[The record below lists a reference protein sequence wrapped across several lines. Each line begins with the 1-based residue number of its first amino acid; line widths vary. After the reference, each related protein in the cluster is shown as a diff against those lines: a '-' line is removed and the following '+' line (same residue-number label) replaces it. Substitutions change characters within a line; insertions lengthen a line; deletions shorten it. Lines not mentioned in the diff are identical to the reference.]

1 MAFRIFIDNEE
12 YKGRDAAFPDI
23 FEDILKRLGEETK
36 VIRKIVVDNNEE
48 ITDFTKVYELA
59 SDAFERIDI
68 ITGTYR
74 ELCIVTI
81 EEMLSYIVKL
91 EKGYDSIV
99 ELVENEKISEAMT
112 ILNSAIEGIEWMNTA
127 FGKILNIMSFDLTEQ
142 EEEFL
147 KVYSNHLT
155 ELVTGLESEDYV
167 TVKDVILYDLK
178 EDLGRWREILEKYL
192 GEGQKIQ

>member
-1 MAFRIFIDNEE
+1 MAFRIFIDGKE
-12 YKGRDAAFPDI
+12 YIGREAAFQDI
-23 FEDILKRLGEETK
+23 FEDILKKFGDDKK
-36 VIRKIVVDNNEE
+36 VIRKIIVDKKNE
-48 ITDFTKVYELA
+48 ITDFTKVYELNT
-59 SDAFERIDI
+59 EKIEIIDI

-74 ELCIVTI
+74 ELCVVTI

-127 FGKILNIMSFDLTEQ
+127 FGKILNIMSFELTEK

-147 KVYSNHLT
+147 KVYSEHLT
-155 ELVTGLESEDYV
+155 ELVTGLESQDYV